1 MAKIPRINQGD
12 RPSGVP
18 NGPLI
23 GAAGSAAP
31 LADALGNLAD
41 VGYKI
46 SADEEADHAEQ
57 LRAALEQKQA
67 IVNEVA
73 ASRGAGD
80 YEEGLVDH
88 TSKIQKEMW
97 DTPEK
102 APEALLI
109 AGRQLADQQIKSAP
123 NTAIGLDLAQKT
135 ASRLDSAMREMH
147 NWASAR
153 QTQKAKGDLTVIKN
167 RAAAGAESQP
177 SLASLDIY
185 IKTKEAELSSVFQN
199 VLGGAAQAEMQEMKT
214 GMAQGWLHVFGDKEP
229 ILGLTALQAK
239 SGPLVDHLNASQRE
253 SARKEMIASFE
264 GLTKTR
270 ELETIVR
277 HTGQNRKLGEAF
289 MSGDPTFAGLAF
301 TQRRALEEQKKAVL
315 AQVSYDAKTLR
326 ALGLTTPEPGEA
338 VDVIG
343 LIDNSLSYI
352 DALEKARRRQTTFDA
367 PDDPTTSEA
376 LLVKMNKALA
386 SKNGKDLGNV
396 VRFQKDLA
404 IAVSGEK
411 ISGATA
417 ATMFKTMSLAMDKA
431 AENNEDVW
439 GWNTWIKWRA
449 PMETGSVELNR
460 QFAGQFSKLD
470 KPTQQKVRL
479 SYMGQFNA
487 AQETGLNVDGKAAR
501 KMALRALAL
510 ETGTHLAG
518 VD

>member
-12 RPSGVP
+12 RPSAVP
-18 NGPLI
+18 GGALV

-31 LADALGNLAD
+31 LAAGLGDLAD

-46 SADEEADHAEQ
+46 AADEEEAQAVAARDAREQ
-57 LRAALEQKQA
+57 FQA
-67 IVNEVA
+67 ITNEVA

-80 YEEGLVDH
+80 YEEGLVDY
-88 TSKIQKEMW
+88 TAKIQKDMW
-97 DTPEK
+97 ETPEK
-102 APEALLI
+102 APEALLE

-123 NTAIGLDLAQKT
+123 NTAISLDLAQKT

-147 NWASAR
+147 NWALAR

-177 SLASLDIY
+177 SLAGLDVY
-185 IKTKEAELSSVFQN
+185 IKTKEAELSSIFHN
-199 VLGGAAQAEMQEMKT
+199 VLGPAAQAEMQDMKT
-214 GMAQGWLHVFGDKEP
+214 GMAQGWLHVFGDKDP
-229 ILGLTALQAK
+229 IAGLQALQAK
-239 SGPLVDHLNASQRE
+239 EGPLVDHLNAAQRE
-253 SARKEMIASFE
+253 AGRREMTASFE

-289 MSGDPTFAGLAF
+289 MAGDPTFAGIAF
-301 TQRRALEEQKKAVL
+301 TQRRALEEQKKAVK
-315 AQVSYDAKTLR
+315 AQMTYDAKALK
-326 ALGLTTPEPGEA
+326 ALGLPTTEPG
-338 VDVIG
+338 DVMG
-343 LIDNSLSYI
+343 LIDDSLSYI
-352 DALEKARRRQTTFDA
+352 DALEKARRRQTVFDA

-376 LLVKMNKALA
+376 LLVKMNKALN

-404 IAVSGEK
+404 VAVAGEK

-431 AENNEDVW
+431 SDNNEDVW
-439 GWNTWIKWRA
+439 GPNTWRLWRA
-449 PMETGSVELNR
+449 PMEAGSVELNR
-460 QFAGQFSKLD
+460 QFGGQFSKLD
-470 KPTQQKVRL
+470 KPTQQRVRL
-479 SYMGQFNA
+479 SYMGQFNT
-487 AQETGLNVDGKAAR
+487 AQEMGAAVDGKAAR
-501 KMALRALAL
+501 KMALRALSL
-510 ETGTHLAG
+510 ETGTHLPG